1 MKIGMMV
8 NGSIFSYDGESSQ
21 AFEDSRN
28 AFMEAVTAAQ
38 TTQDSG
44 CSCTREV
51 PKNRVDVSSTKRY
64 IDGSIDDIMQAP
76 RRSHQI
82 RRYGGFS
89 AGSWRVLRLP

>member
-8 NGSIFSYDGESSQ
+8 NGNIFSYDGESSQ

-28 AFMEAVTAAQ
+28 AFMEAVTATQ

-51 PKNRVDVSSTKRY
+51 LKNRVECVEYKK
-64 IDGSIDDIMQAP
+64 I
-76 RRSHQI
+76 HQWFH
-82 RRYGGFS
+82 R
-89 AGSWRVLRLP
+89 